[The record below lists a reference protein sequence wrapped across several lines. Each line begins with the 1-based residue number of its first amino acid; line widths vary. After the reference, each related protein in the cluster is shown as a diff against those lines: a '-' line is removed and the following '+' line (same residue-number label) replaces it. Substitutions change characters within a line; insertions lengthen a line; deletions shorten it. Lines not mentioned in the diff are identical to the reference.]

1 MGEDT
6 TMGDSPLADPTEL
19 AQRRGRIFEPH
30 VEPLNRWV
38 ESLRSRLPVGNEVPW
53 FDPDDGGV
61 SARLLWLGDEPE
73 QADLFT
79 MGGTGF
85 VSIDGPS
92 QRSRNLRASAMSADI
107 DRATLAVWN
116 VQPCNLRELR
126 KSGGGKG
133 EDVPAVALLQE
144 LLGLLP
150 DLQVVVLAGRSSWEV
165 FSQLAAHTS
174 VLVLSTAEV
183 RDSSLDGRPRERA
196 ALESVWREATAAA
209 GTADLPQLGPGM
221 DLLPELV
228 DTPPN
233 ATTVV
238 VQPIGNRQ
246 VVAFGSDADLAALGR
261 VGDRVPAPMV
271 DAFRTSAAALPSVVT
286 AATSGRVVWLTKESA
301 ELVRKGKLVSG
312 GGGSF
317 LGVVRNPTTGRW
329 MGQMRFKELGSLG
342 AKATA
347 LPTLMSA
354 VAMQQ
359 QMASIE
365 KKLEAV
371 QERLDELVEDRKLEL
386 EAGLDTNLEIL
397 GEVAERTRRR
407 DELEPAQWQ
416 RLTTIEPRVRDFQ
429 KRTWSALSSLS
440 AALDPD
446 RSAASRTKELASM
459 VRDDGM
465 ARQLVHLVKAEVAL
479 ARWQGLQLLH
489 DAQEHPEELADR
501 TEQFLAETR
510 SRHHQLVVLARR
522 LDAHLGAGATA
533 GMLDRAKSLMRRDAA
548 TLRTGLAD
556 VLDAYR
562 DQMDT
567 LGLEAPPPPPA
578 LAELTVGAQLGDTFG
593 AAKNRLG
600 RLRR

>member
-1 MGEDT
+1 MD
-6 TMGDSPLADPTEL
+6 DSLLADPAEL
-19 AQRRGRIFEPH
+19 AQRRRRIFEPD

-38 ESLRSRLPVGNEVPW
+38 ESLRSRLPAGNEVPW
-53 FDPDDGGV
+53 FDPADGGV

-73 QADLFT
+73 QSDLFT
-79 MGGTGF
+79 SGGTGF
-85 VSIDGPS
+85 VSMDGPS
-92 QRSRNLRASAMSADI
+92 HRSRNMRAAAMSAGI
-107 DRATLAVWN
+107 DRTALVVWN

-144 LLGLLP
+144 LLDLLP
-150 DLQVVVLAGRSSWEV
+150 ELQVVVLAGRSSWEV
-165 FSQLAAHTS
+165 FSHLAAHTS

-196 ALESVWREATAAA
+196 ALESVWCEAVAAA
-209 GTADLPQLGPGM
+209 GSAALPQLGSGAE
-221 DLLPELV
+221 LLPELIEA
-228 DTPPN
+228 PEN

-238 VQPIGNRQ
+238 LQPVGDRQ
-246 VVAFGSDADLAALGR
+246 VVAFGSDEDLAALGH

-271 DAFRTSAAALPSVVT
+271 AAFRTSAAALPSVVT

-301 ELVRKGKLVSG
+301 ELLRKGKLVSG

-317 LGVVRNPTTGRW
+317 LGVVRNPTNGRW
-329 MGQMRFKELGSLG
+329 MGQMRFRDLGSAG

-359 QMASIE
+359 QMAAIE

-371 QERLDELVEDRKLEL
+371 QERLDELVQDRRLEL

-446 RSAASRTKELASM
+446 RSATTRTKELASM
-459 VRDDGM
+459 VRDDGL

-501 TEQFLAETR
+501 TEQFLADTR
-510 SRHHQLVVLARR
+510 SRHQQLVVLARR
-522 LDAHLGAGATA
+522 LDAHLGAGVTA
-533 GMLDRAKSLMRRDAA
+533 GLLDRAKSLMRRDVA

-562 DQMDT
+562 DQMQV
-567 LGLEAPPPPPA
+567 LGLDAPPPPPA
-578 LAELTVGAQLGDTFG
+578 VAELTVGAQLGDTLG
-593 AAKNRLG
+593 AVKNRVG
-600 RLRR
+600 RFRR

>member
-1 MGEDT
+1 MGE
-6 TMGDSPLADPTEL
+6 SRESHAPLADAAEL
-19 AQRRGRIFEPH
+19 AQRRSRVFGAH

-38 ESLRSRLPVGNEVPW
+38 ESLRSRLPLGSEVPW
-53 FDPDDGGV
+53 FDPADGGV
-61 SARLLWLGDEPE
+61 GARLLWLGDEPE
-73 QADLFT
+73 QADLYT
-79 MGGTGF
+79 SGGTGF

-92 QRSRNLRASAMSADI
+92 HRSQNLRAAAVVAGI
-107 DRATLAVWN
+107 DRAALAVWN

-126 KSGGGKG
+126 RAGGGKG
-133 EDVPAVALLQE
+133 VDIPTVELLQE

-150 DLQVVVLAGRSSWEV
+150 DLQVVVVAGRTPWEV
-165 FSQLAAHTS
+165 FSRLAGHTS

-183 RDSSLDGRPRERA
+183 RDGSLDGRPRERA
-196 ALESVWREATAAA
+196 ALESVWREAVAAA
-209 GTADLPQLGPGM
+209 GTADLPELGRGLE
-221 DLLPELV
+221 LLPELV
-228 DTPPN
+228 EAPEH

-238 VQPIGNRQ
+238 VQPVGDRQ

-271 DAFRTSAAALPSVVT
+271 DAFRSSAAALPALSN

-301 ELVRKGKLVSG
+301 QLLNKGKLVPG
-312 GGGSF
+312 GNGSF
-317 LGVVRNPTTGRW
+317 LGVIRDPSNGRW
-329 MGQMRFKELGSLG
+329 MGQMRFQELGRAGGL
-342 AKATA
+342 ATA
-347 LPTLMSA
+347 LPNLVSA

-359 QMASIE
+359 QMAAIE

-371 QERLDELVEDRKLEL
+371 QERLDELVEDRRLEL

-397 GEVAERTRRR
+397 AEVAERTRRR

-429 KRTWSALSSLS
+429 KRTWSALAGLS

-446 RSAASRTKELASM
+446 RSATARTRELASM
-459 VRDDGM
+459 VRDDGL

-489 DAQEHPEELADR
+489 DAQEHPDELADR
-501 TEQFLAETR
+501 TEQFLADTR

-548 TLRTGLAD
+548 TLRAGLAD

-562 DQMDT
+562 DQMQV

-593 AAKNRLG
+593 AVKNRVG
-600 RLRR
+600 RFRR